1 MINNKPSIYNAQS
14 VYNQGGGDVVGP
26 EIGGIKYPVTKIGNQ
41 IWITKNIVVSW
52 PGLQNFDG
60 TITDND
66 TTPRS
71 VYYNNQPNFFGQ
83 YGCFFGRLYNGFAVD
98 YIANPNNGI
107 LPDGWR
113 VPTKT
118 DLENLVS
125 FIGGQSEGDK
135 LKSVGYWIESIHNDD
150 FSFSAFPAGYY
161 EKDNGGYK
169 NLSQRTI
176 IYSSTHDSYG
186 KYYLSI
192 ESNGDA
198 HAGNGYLYN
207 RNGLRLG
214 ASVRVMRD
222 A

>member
-1 MINNKPSIYNAQS
+1 MIGNAPTIMNAPS
-14 VYNQGGGDVVGP
+14 VYNQGGGNINGP
-26 EIGGIKYPVTKIGNQ
+26 EIGGVKYPITRIGNQ
-41 IWITKNIVVSW
+41 IWITKNLVVSW

-60 TITDND
+60 TITDDD

-83 YGCFFGRLYNGFAVD
+83 FGCFFGRLYNGFAVD
-98 YIANPNNGI
+98 YIADPNNGI

-113 VPTKT
+113 VPTLT

-125 FIGGQSEGDK
+125 FIGGQSDGDK
-135 LKSVGYWIESIHNDD
+135 LKSVGYWLESIHNDD
-150 FSFSAFPAGYY
+150 FGFSAFPAGYY
-161 EKDNGGYK
+161 EKDYGGFK
-169 NLSQRTI
+169 RLSQNTK
-176 IYSSTHDSYG
+176 IYASTHDSSG

-192 ESNGDA
+192 DESGAAN
-198 HAGNGYLYN
+198 AGPGYHYN
-207 RNGLRLG
+207 RNGLRLA